1 MEVIFEGKAYTLTN
15 VYNPPTKD
23 LTLDVDP
30 GVISRMIIG
39 GDFNAHSPAWGYSA
53 HNRAGLT
60 LESTFVLLEDTDTPP
75 TLLHSRSGDET
86 RPDLTFVSADLVGS
100 LSMQVCKS

>member
-30 GVISRMIIG
+30 GVISRMIIATHRLGTAVLADHKWSMKHIRAIG
-39 GDFNAHSPAWGYSA
+39 GWIELE
-53 HNRAGLT
+53 NRLKEGK
-60 LESTFVLLEDTDTPP
+60 
-75 TLLHSRSGDET
+75 
-86 RPDLTFVSADLVGS
+86 
-100 LSMQVCKS
+100 Q